1 MAGEDGDTI
10 TELRPGGGLGGETT
24 TFDLR
29 SMELPHQQA
38 NVGGIPRGPP
48 GPASEAS
55 TLATALASEINSVM
69 HGPKDAFLRS
79 VTFYKDRPE
88 DNVDNWSLTLLDP
101 PSRPAR
107 RFGRG
112 RKPARLIVG
121 SVGGVV
127 TLSSI
132 REGDD
137 LKSINGRKIGP
148 SYNADRAMLLMD
160 ECLEEEGFLSIAVG
174 NDEGE
179 DILIQVT
186 VIKPCP
192 HMKYEEMGMIVW
204 KWGVLCIK
212 EIAKDSIFKHTVL
225 KEADHIISINDIV
238 CEKMTPEDFAHV
250 LSELPKEVHIL
261 IRRGRQ
267 RWSGKFG

>member
-1 MAGEDGDTI
+1 MLHCSSGGGPPQNSQGPKNSSSTSGESSSSGEPSKCYPPANMAEEDCDTI
-10 TELRPGGGLGGETT
+10 TELRPGGGLGETT

-38 NVGGIPRGPP
+38 NVASIPRGPP

-101 PSRPAR
+101 PSRPGR
-107 RFGRG
+107 RLGRASSFG

-132 REGDD
+132 REGDE
-137 LKSINGRKIGP
+137 LKSINSRKIGP

-160 ECLEEEGFLSIAVG
+160 ECLEKEGFLSIAVG
-174 NDEGE
+174 NDEGD

-186 VIKPCP
+186 VIKPYP
-192 HMKYEEMGMIVW
+192 EMTYEEMGMIVW

-212 EIAKDSIFKHTVL
+212 EIAKDSVSLFP
-225 KEADHIISINDIV
+225 S
-238 CEKMTPEDFAHV
+238 
-250 LSELPKEVHIL
+250 
-261 IRRGRQ
+261 
-267 RWSGKFG
+267 